1 MREVDEVLDELFV
14 AFFLLAGISVC
25 VSVLSCS
32 VADRFAG
39 VLVLFR
45 SSVVLTMSLAFL
57 TRVISISLLVVGV
70 ARFVYLFS
78 GNDVGSVVGC
88 VLSSLGLSHES
99 SGRLNFS
106 IVSTFPRIVDDIS
119 GGISKRLL
127 LALPGA
133 SVSH

>member
-1 MREVDEVLDELFV
+1 MDEELDELTVGRFPR
-14 AFFLLAGISVC
+14 AWISA
-25 VSVLSCS
+25 SMSGLSCS
-32 VADRFAG
+32 VADRLAG
-39 VLVLFR
+39 VLAFCR